1 MPLTTPALNTKIR
14 RELWQMRGQVLAIA
28 LVIAGGVG
36 VCVMALVNYSSLT
49 LTRESYYEQHQFAHV
64 FALLKRAPLHVLQQ
78 VEQIPGITRYTARV
92 EGAAKLEMPGF
103 TEPVSA
109 RLISLPSGGQ
119 PEVNRVFLRKGRLP
133 QPGRASE
140 VAVIG
145 SFAEAHGLKTGD
157 RFPAIINGRRQVLVL
172 TGVLESPEFIYVIPP
187 GGMLPDYE
195 RYGVLWMNVDAL
207 AAAMDMKGAFNSLVV
222 RVRDNVPEAGVIDE
236 LDRLLGRYGA
246 TGAFGRDDQY
256 SHRFLSD
263 DLDQLKTMATVFPV
277 IFMTVAMFL
286 LNVVI
291 NRLIG
296 TQRDIIA
303 ILKAF
308 GYSNGQ
314 IGWHY
319 SQLVLTIAVFGLLLG
334 LALGLWAGQ
343 GMAGMYMEYYRFP
356 ALLFHLSPWWLAL
369 LAVLTVGTAWLGGLQ
384 AIRKAASLPPAEA
397 MRPEGPAR
405 YKVSLAE
412 RLFAPAGFSQPSRM
426 ITRQLLRRPAKS
438 LLSVAG
444 IAMASA
450 IVLVG
455 NFQFDSVNLMVHSQ
469 FARVQQQDV
478 VATFTDPLS
487 ASVLY
492 GLERQTGIRYLEG
505 RRVVSARL
513 IREHREWR
521 GAINGMPADANL
533 QFVIDQ
539 EMRPVDLP
547 EGGLL
552 LTDFLAKRLGVQPG
566 QTLSVEILEGDRR
579 VVELPVAGVTSEFLG
594 VGAYMRLSALNRAL
608 GEGPVVNQA
617 LLNLDPGNTGT
628 VYRELRETPGILG
641 IGIRQSMLDSFYETL
656 AKTFLTFTFFNS
668 LLGGIIAF
676 GVVYNMVRISLAEKG
691 RELASLRV
699 LGYTRNEVAHILLG
713 EVAIMLILGIPLGWL
728 AGYGLSTAIVT
739 ALQTELYRVPL
750 LITGR
755 TLGMS
760 ASVVV
765 LSAVA
770 SGAIA
775 WWRLRH
781 LDLVAVLKTRE

>member
-699 LGYTRNEVAHILLG
+699 LGSTRNEVAHILLG